1 MLTCCIEMGGRK
13 FRLSVHRKNEERK
26 KAKNKSSDADSTAC
40 TTHQPVTLPVKS
52 LELSLNVS
60 IPLDVFINGQCY
72 SLKSLSNRLSAWM
85 TSALP
90 SHLHPWKIAS
100 QEPLVLCKLEVQQSD
115 QSSRAD
121 AIFTITIDQELK
133 WIIVFKQQ
141 KLTVTR
147 CHLLNDLPTILDSVS
162 NVSCLLQFLDSTK
175 YCIGNPDNHFIEIW
189 KHRSLTLHGCSGNY
203 NVYVQLH

>member
-1 MLTCCIEMGGRK
+1 MGERN
-13 FRLSVHRKNEERK
+13 FRLSVHHKNEERK
-26 KAKNKSSDADSTAC
+26 KTKKKSSDVDSTAC
-40 TTHQPVTLPVKS
+40 TTHQLNFH
-52 LELSLNVS
+52 LNVS

-162 NVSCLLQFLDSTK
+162 NVIFTGKSFSEL
-175 YCIGNPDNHFIEIW
+175 
-189 KHRSLTLHGCSGNY
+189 
-203 NVYVQLH
+203 V